1 LAVQVVVHVDG
12 GARGN
17 PGPAAAAAVVSTPD
31 GRVLDESA
39 VTLGR
44 ATNNVAEYHGLLLG
58 LERAAA
64 LGATEVDVVNDSE
77 LVARQV
83 DGSYKVKNADLQ
95 PLHAQAKQLL
105 GRLDRW
111 SIRSVPRAENAA
123 ADALVNRALDGTAPA
138 ADDALVNRAPDAEA
152 PANDALVNRAPD
164 AEAPANDALVNRAPA
179 AEAAAADLVRVARRA
194 SESWSKRLR
203 EELEAARRELAAGRR
218 DDADARLRRAAGIE
232 RLLRDQAEL
241 LEALGVE
248 HPPALPDDLSRA
260 LRELR
265 PAD

>member
-1 LAVQVVVHVDG
+1 VQVVVHVDG

-39 VTLGR
+39 LTLGR
-44 ATNNVAEYHGLLLG
+44 ATNNVAEYRGLLLG

-64 LGATEVDVVNDSE
+64 LGATEVDVINDSE
-77 LVARQV
+77 LVARQI

-95 PLHAQAKQLL
+95 PLHAQAKELL

-111 SIRSVPRAENAA
+111 SIRSVPRADNAA
-123 ADALVNRALDGTAPA
+123 ADALVNRALDG
-138 ADDALVNRAPDAEA
+138 EA
-152 PANDALVNRAPD
+152 PAVPADAD
-164 AEAPANDALVNRAPA
+164 E
-179 AEAAAADLVRVARRA
+179 LVRVARRA
-194 SESWSKRLR
+194 SEVWSTRLR
-203 EELEAARRELAAGRR
+203 EELAAAHRELAAGRR

-248 HPPALPDDLSRA
+248 HPPALPDDLARA

>member
-1 LAVQVVVHVDG
+1 VQVVVHVDG

-44 ATNNVAEYHGLLLG
+44 ATNNVAEYQGLLLG

-64 LGATEVDVVNDSE
+64 LGATEVDVINDSE
-77 LVARQV
+77 LVARQI

-95 PLHAQAKQLL
+95 PLHAQAKELL

-123 ADALVNRALDGTAPA
+123 ADALVNRALDG
-138 ADDALVNRAPDAEA
+138 EA
-152 PANDALVNRAPD
+152 PAL
-164 AEAPANDALVNRAPA
+164 PADGD
-179 AEAAAADLVRVARRA
+179 ELVRVARRA
-194 SESWSKRLR
+194 NQLWAERMR
-203 EELEAARRELAAGRR
+203 EELAAARRALAAGHR
-218 DDADARLRRAAGIE
+218 DDADARVRRAAGIE

-248 HPPALPDDLSRA
+248 RPPALADDLSRA

>member
-1 LAVQVVVHVDG
+1 VQVVVHVDG

-17 PGPAAAAAVVSTPD
+17 PGPAAAAAVVSAPD

-44 ATNNVAEYHGLLLG
+44 ATNNVAEYRGLLLG

-64 LGATEVDVVNDSE
+64 LGATEVDVINDSE
-77 LVARQV
+77 LVARQI

-123 ADALVNRALDGTAPA
+123 ADALVNRALDGEAPPAASA
-138 ADDALVNRAPDAEA
+138 ADD
-152 PANDALVNRAPD
+152 
-164 AEAPANDALVNRAPA
+164 
-179 AEAAAADLVRVARRA
+179 DLVRVARRA
-194 SESWSKRLR
+194 SELWAARLR
-203 EELEAARRELAAGRR
+203 EELAAARGGRPEAAA
-218 DDADARLRRAAGIE
+218 RAAAIE
-232 RLLRDQAEL
+232 RLLREQAEL
-241 LEALGVE
+241 LMAIGVTD
-248 HPPALPDDLSRA
+248 PPALPDSLRRQ

-265 PAD
+265 HER